1 MFQQTRRVFL
11 IAASSSIAVCISSR
25 VLAQLAAAR
34 YPPALSRTIARV
46 PIPDSAVA
54 RAAVGLGWTAYPTF
68 LFNHCLRTYLF
79 GAMLA
84 EQDAVSYDAE
94 MIFIAATLHDLGLT
108 RIYASPEH
116 PFEMD
121 GADAAKAF
129 LTERG
134 VRSERAE
141 LVWNAIA
148 LHASILVE
156 HQDPQVGIVGNGAG
170 ADVFGVGIP
179 SLPGERVAEVLA
191 AFPRLSF
198 NTEFRTLLVEQ
209 CHRKPLS
216 QRATWLDSFCRAHN
230 PGVAY
235 PDLEKR
241 LLEGWAE
248 PDGGKALGRSD

>member
-1 MFQQTRRVFL
+1 MSEQTRRTFL
-11 IAASSSIAVCISSR
+11 IAASGGFAVCIPR
-25 VLAQLAAAR
+25 RLLAQLAAAPH
-34 YPPALSRTIARV
+34 PPALARTIAGV

-54 RAAVGLGWTAYPTF
+54 RAAVGLGWAAYPTF
-68 LFNHCLRTYLF
+68 LFNHCLRTFLF

-84 EQDAVSYDAE
+84 EREAVSYDAE
-94 MIFIAATLHDLGLT
+94 MIFVAATLHDLGLT
-108 RIYASPEH
+108 KTYATPEH

-129 LTERG
+129 LAEQG
-134 VRSERAE
+134 VRPDRAE
-141 LVWNAIA
+141 LVWDAIA

-170 ADVFGVGIP
+170 ADVFGSGIR
-179 SLPGERVAEVLA
+179 SLSGERVTEILK

-198 NTEFRTLLVEQ
+198 NTEFRDLLVDQ
-209 CHRKPLS
+209 CHRKPFS
-216 QRATWLDSFCRAHN
+216 QRATWLDSFCRTHN

-241 LLEGWAE
+241 LLEGWG
-248 PDGGKALGRSD
+248 DSR